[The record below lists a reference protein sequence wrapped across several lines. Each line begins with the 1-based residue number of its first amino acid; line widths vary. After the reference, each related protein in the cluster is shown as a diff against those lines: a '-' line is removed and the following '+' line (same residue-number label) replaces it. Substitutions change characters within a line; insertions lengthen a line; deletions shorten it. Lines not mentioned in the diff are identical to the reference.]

1 MKTVTDELLDEV
13 ARRLAAIYDPE
24 EIILFGSHAWGTP
37 HEDSDLDLMVIVA
50 ESLDRPRDRS
60 MKGRKAL
67 SELRFPCDLLVK
79 TRSEFDYY
87 ATVRS
92 SLNYKILHEGKVI
105 YEARASGSRRSL
117 AHEGRA

>member
-24 EIILFGSHAWGTP
+24 EIILFGSHAWGSP

-60 MKGRKAL
+60 MKGRESL
-67 SELRFPCDLLVK
+67 SELHFPCDLLVK

-92 SLNYKILHEGKVI
+92 SLNYKILHEGKVL
-105 YEARASGSRRSL
+105 YGARASGSLRSL